1 MRNTF
6 LFPTNKEANP
16 IVICWPSQIRRDTH
30 ALPALHRE
38 GVISGSPQRRLTPP
52 CHSLPVF
59 RLGTLDAFSNWLLQ
73 LSIALGMMNG
83 LFGIQVQSG
92 ATGIPHGPA
101 SLGEACGAS
110 SD

>member
-59 RLGTLDAFSNWLLQ
+59 RLGTLDAFQLALQ
-73 LSIALGMMNG
+73 LSIALGMMNC
-83 LFGIQVQSG
+83 LFGIQVQPG
-92 ATGIPHGPA
+92 AA
-101 SLGEACGAS
+101 
-110 SD
+110 